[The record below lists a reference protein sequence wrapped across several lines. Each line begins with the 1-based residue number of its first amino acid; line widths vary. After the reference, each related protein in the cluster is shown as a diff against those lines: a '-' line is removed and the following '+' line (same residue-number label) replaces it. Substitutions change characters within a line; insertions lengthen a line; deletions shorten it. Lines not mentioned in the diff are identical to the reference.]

1 MQRRRIFFCPVC
13 VNLIEENRRLR
24 SVLADLLVALE
35 HSERTNKRVMLEQTK
50 TLMDLDEVQASK
62 AKLQSEVQK
71 LDQWL
76 YETKL
81 MEQKLRLQQTGINS
95 LGSLHKN
102 IVRESS
108 TPILRTD
115 NNPPASAKPMP
126 GTSFLVKHPDYSS
139 LESPQGTVDIPS
151 FGYSQ
156 SRTPLVSNKYML
168 VPY

>member
-81 MEQKLRLQQTGINS
+81 MEVFFMVLHSNIFLAKTTIAADRNKFAGIIAQK
-95 LGSLHKN
+95 
-102 IVRESS
+102 
-108 TPILRTD
+108 
-115 NNPPASAKPMP
+115 
-126 GTSFLVKHPDYSS
+126 
-139 LESPQGTVDIPS
+139 
-151 FGYSQ
+151 YSQ
-156 SRTPLVSNKYML
+156 GVFNAHFKNRQ
-168 VPY
+168 